1 MNDPELCKLLEQLH
15 TEIEQTETVDEKE
28 LALLRELG
36 ADIRELLKRCEGEEM
51 QDQSPAA
58 RSWEEAIDSLAVN
71 HPTLTAM
78 ISNIS
83 TILSNA
89 GI

>member
-1 MNDPELCKLLEQLH
+1 MDDRELCKLLKQLQS
-15 TEIEQTETVDEKE
+15 EIEHTDSVDEKE
-28 LALLRELG
+28 RELLSELG
-36 ADIRELLKRCEGEEM
+36 ADIRELLERCDAEQVETHPLTLQRFE
-51 QDQSPAA
+51 D
-58 RSWEEAIDSLAVN
+58 AIDAMAVN
-71 HPTLTAM
+71 HPTLTSM